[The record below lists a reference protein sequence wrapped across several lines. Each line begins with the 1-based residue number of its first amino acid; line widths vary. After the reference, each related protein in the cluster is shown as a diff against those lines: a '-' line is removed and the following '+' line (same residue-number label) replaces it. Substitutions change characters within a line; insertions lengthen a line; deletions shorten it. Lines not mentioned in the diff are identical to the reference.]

1 MAGRYDQILNATMR
15 YSKEHKAET
24 HARIVQKASERF
36 RAEGVDAVGIASLM
50 QSLGMTVGGFYAHF
64 DSKEDLIAQACRSGF
79 SATTARFRAYIE
91 SKPPGRR
98 LATLV
103 DAYLSPQHRDGLE
116 TGCFAAAAGSELA
129 RHPVETRL
137 ALSEQIE
144 AWISVIA
151 AAMDADKLEGD
162 VRGIAGTLVGS
173 LILARTMPDR
183 AISDAFLE
191 SGRKAVLANVRPCV
205 T

>member
-1 MAGRYDQILNATMR
+1 MR

-36 RAEGVDAVGIASLM
+36 RMEGVDAVGIASLM

-64 DSKEDLIAQACRSGF
+64 ESKEDLIAEACRSGF
-79 SATTARFRAYIE
+79 SATTARFRSYIE

-98 LATLV
+98 FAALV
-103 DAYLSPQHRDGLE
+103 DAYLSSQHRDGLE
-116 TGCFAAAAGSELA
+116 NGCFAAAAGSELA

-144 AWISVIA
+144 MWISVIA
-151 AAMDADKLEGD
+151 AAMEADKLVGE
-162 VRGIAGTLVGS
+162 VRGIAGTLVGC

-183 AISDAFLE
+183 AVADAFLE
-191 SGRKAVLANVRPCV
+191 SGRKAVMATVRPC
-205 T
+205 TT

>member
-1 MAGRYDQILNATMR
+1 MR

-24 HARIVQKASERF
+24 HARIVQRASERF
-36 RAEGVDAVGIASLM
+36 RTEGVDAVGIASLM

-64 DSKEDLIAQACRSGF
+64 ESKEDLIAQACRSGF

-98 LATLV
+98 FTALV
-103 DAYLSPQHRDGLE
+103 DAYLSPHHRDGLE

-151 AAMDADKLEGD
+151 AAMDADKLVGE

-183 AISDAFLE
+183 LISDAFLE
-191 SGRKAVLANVRPCV
+191 AGRKAVMANVRPC
-205 T
+205 TTLEFGDPGA

>member
-1 MAGRYDQILNATMR
+1 MR

-36 RAEGVDAVGIASLM
+36 RAEGIDAVGIASLM

-64 DSKEDLIAQACRSGF
+64 ESKDDLIAQACRTGF
-79 SATTARFRAYIE
+79 SETTAKFKAYIE

-98 LATLV
+98 FAALV
-103 DAYLSPQHRDGLE
+103 DAYLSPQHRDGVE
-116 TGCFAAAAGSELA
+116 TGCFAAAAGAEVA

-144 AWISVIA
+144 AWITVIA
-151 AAMDADKLEGD
+151 AAMEADKLDGEL
-162 VRGIAGTLVGS
+162 RGIAGTLIGC
-173 LILARTMPDR
+173 LILSRTMPDH

-191 SGRKAVLANVRPCV
+191 SGRKAVMANVRPC
-205 T
+205 TKRELSDPGA